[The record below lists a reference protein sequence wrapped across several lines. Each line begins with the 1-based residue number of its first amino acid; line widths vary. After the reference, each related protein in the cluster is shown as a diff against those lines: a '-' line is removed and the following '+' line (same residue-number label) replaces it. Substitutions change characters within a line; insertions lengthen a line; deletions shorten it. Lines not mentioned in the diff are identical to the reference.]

1 VRVLLAGLFGR
12 RHPGDPVAVQWL
24 NAATQWV
31 AAHWTVLAVLIPVA
45 GLIAAGVVNHYLAVA
60 RDNRARRVSRGEV
73 RSRVYADLAARLLA
87 HCSEIRSAIGNPRA
101 TPAGWRDGNSALRA
115 RAEMPDVIETLGRE
129 YVSFMAAIDRER
141 RTIDAF
147 ERHGAPAREQIDR
160 GAADVIE
167 TYVPFISQFGETQQ
181 AHRLRRFA
189 SDARARA

>member
-1 VRVLLAGLFGR
+1 MRVILAGLFGR
-12 RHPGDPVAVQWL
+12 RHPDDPVAVQWL
-24 NAATQWV
+24 NAATQWIQ
-31 AAHWTVLAVLIPVA
+31 AHWTVLAVIIPVA
-45 GLIAAGVVNHYLAVA
+45 GLIVAGVVNHYLAVA
-60 RDNRARRVSRGEV
+60 RDNRARRVSRGEI

-87 HCSEIRSAIGNPRA
+87 HCSEVRGAIGNAQADPES
-101 TPAGWRDGNSALRA
+101 WRDGTAALRA

-147 ERHGAPAREQIDR
+147 ERRGARAPEQIDR

-181 AHRLRRFA
+181 AHRLRRLA